1 VLTQPDGQAIDLE
14 DKSGTP
20 TSDLGLTSKQNGQ
33 FPLGLYIEHGVKSA
47 GTTIVAN
54 ITARDSLAAQAG
66 DMAYVTDAGDGEW
79 ALFVYTGSTWSEVG
93 NQDSAATD
101 AQTLTETFSMPGG
114 GFGGVE
120 TVTLG
125 NISPGSRIVEVS
137 VNVTTPLSNYSGN
150 VAPTVDIGDITD
162 IDAYMTGDESDLSE
176 TGVYTAQPNYIYPS
190 TQTNDLNLRVRMS
203 HKGSTIGACT
213 VSVTYV

>member
-1 VLTQPDGQAIDLE
+1 MKP
-14 DKSGTP
+14 
-20 TSDLGLTSKQNGQ
+20 
-33 FPLGLYIEHGVKSA
+33 
-47 GTTIVAN
+47 
-54 ITARDSLAAQAG
+54 
-66 DMAYVTDAGDGEW
+66 
-79 ALFVYTGSTWSEVG
+79 
-93 NQDSAATD
+93 
-101 AQTLTETFSMPGG
+101 
-114 GFGGVE
+114 
-120 TVTLG
+120 
-125 NISPGSRIVEVS
+125 S

-203 HKGSTIGACT
+203 HKSATIGTCT